1 MGTGRFKQM
10 STIMDNMTYSY
21 KYNLEYTYNLEPAHA
36 HSFLE
41 DLRRKETIYQEQKKK
56 ALEKAR
62 KADNMRL
69 RNLIKDV
76 RFSGNRTIVFWSDG
90 TKTVAKCA
98 DADIYDKEKGLMAA
112 ICKKFYDDKCILP
125 DMIERWCHN
134 EVE

>member
-1 MGTGRFKQM
+1 M
-10 STIMDNMTYSY
+10 SNVNLYAAPDAMSAFVDEHMKYQTYYESHY
-21 KYNLEYTYNLEPAHA
+21 LLE
-36 HSFLE
+36 S
-41 DLRRKETIYQEQKKK
+41 LRRDEKKFQE
-56 ALEKAR
+56 EER
-62 KADNMRL
+62 KRDEERRQTVNRNMRD
-69 RNLIKDV
+69 RIKDV

-112 ICKKFYDDKCILP
+112 ICKKFYDGKCILP